1 MISTEQIAAMI
12 DDPGVISN
20 TQLDD
25 LEKLSQDYPF
35 TPIFSQLYLTGL
47 AHHDPITFE
56 KKLKEH
62 AYRVPDRGQ
71 LYLLVNSTSEGN
83 AEISKDDE
91 VPAVQTEQVAK
102 EVSHPTV
109 TEANEITPD
118 ATSQATDDIEDESAE
133 EYAESEDSLRQ
144 EESLEEET
152 GTREEPKTEENNLEE
167 KEQERD
173 PLERDI
179 LAHAVSSS
187 IFLEIDETDDECEEQ
202 TFGKEGAHKVVSN
215 DNQVDHQLAT
225 DRDEREDEKEL
236 SKLEEESS
244 PDDSKSEQEGPSKHS
259 FTGWMSQFIADEVL
273 GDSTEGNTQSTR
285 SDQSE
290 KNEEKIQEEK
300 PVQSFFSPVKKAKES
315 LDESRLPVS
324 ETLAKIY
331 IAQGNYPKAIEAYEK
346 LLLNFPEKKSF
357 FALQIESL
365 KRKLK

>member
-12 DDPGVISN
+12 EDPGVISKD
-20 TQLDD
+20 QLDD
-25 LEKLSQDYPF
+25 LEKLSHDYPF
-35 TPIFSQLYLTGL
+35 TPIFSQLFLTGL

-71 LYLLVNSTSEGN
+71 LYLLVNSTTERN
-83 AEISKDDE
+83 TENDADAEDAIE
-91 VPAVQTEQVAK
+91 QTEQENEEITVSSVRDDAEQEAEINL
-102 EVSHPTV
+102 EVSDDVSEEPTEEDV
-109 TEANEITPD
+109 EAAKAVDQDEDLEEKSESEEEQTL
-118 ATSQATDDIEDESAE
+118 EKDESATGQE
-133 EYAESEDSLRQ
+133 TDS
-144 EESLEEET
+144 
-152 GTREEPKTEENNLEE
+152 
-167 KEQERD
+167 
-173 PLERDI
+173 LERDI

-187 IFLEIDETDDECEEQ
+187 IFLEIDDNEADSEAELDVKETGVPVDDQTEHQVEAKEEED
-202 TFGKEGAHKVVSN
+202 KE
-215 DNQVDHQLAT
+215 
-225 DRDEREDEKEL
+225 EL
-236 SKLEEESS
+236 SKTEESTS
-244 PDDSKSEQEGPSKHS
+244 ADSEKEQKAPSKHS
-259 FTGWMSQFIADEVL
+259 FTGWMSQFIADEVF
-273 GDSTEGNTQSTR
+273 GDSTDDDISSITP
-285 SDQSE
+285 DQSE
-290 KNEEKIQEEK
+290 KEEKIQKEK